1 MKEHVVIIP
10 KLDHSSIR
18 SSVQEITG
26 QPFKLMLKLMLKSAI
41 NVNDSVV
48 SLDNRR
54 STLPQ

>member
-26 QPFKLMLKLMLKSAI
+26 QPFKLMLKHMSKSVI
-41 NVNDSVV
+41 KVSDSVT
-48 SLDNRR
+48 SLDSYR
-54 STLPQ
+54 STLLQ